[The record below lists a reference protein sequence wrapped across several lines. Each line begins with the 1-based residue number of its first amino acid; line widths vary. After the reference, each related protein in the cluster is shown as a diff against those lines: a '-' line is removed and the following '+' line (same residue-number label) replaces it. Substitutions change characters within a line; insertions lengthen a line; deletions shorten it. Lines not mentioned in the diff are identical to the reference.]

1 MLPLVWRP
9 EARAD
14 LLGILNYIGD
24 RNLAAAD
31 RLGAL
36 IEDAAERIP
45 LHPFMHRSGRVIG
58 TRKAI
63 VHPNYIVVYRVGE
76 IIEILAVLHARQ
88 QYP

>member
-14 LLGILNYIGD
+14 LLGILNYITD

-36 IEDAAERIP
+36 IEDAAERLP
-45 LHPFMHRSGRVIG
+45 SHPFMHR
-58 TRKAI
+58 
-63 VHPNYIVVYRVGE
+63 
-76 IIEILAVLHARQ
+76 
-88 QYP
+88 